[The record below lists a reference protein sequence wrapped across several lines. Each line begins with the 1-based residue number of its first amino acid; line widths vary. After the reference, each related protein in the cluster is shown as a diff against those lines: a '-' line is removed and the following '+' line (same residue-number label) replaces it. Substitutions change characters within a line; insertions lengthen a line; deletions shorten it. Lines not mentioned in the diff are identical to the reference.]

1 MDQPLLYQADDRQ
14 ENQFLFKNDNN
25 NIQSNI
31 LLIFSQIL
39 VWILLIYTLINP
51 EFYQFLV
58 IAYVIYIIIVEMY
71 SHARN
76 FLLNKNSTKSIYNKL
91 KELYKSPPILK
102 VSISCFHYEIKIEET
117 STSSGKRVKRKKKI
131 KVETYSEKRNF
142 SFYSFRDISGLFRVD
157 LNNEIFRNKTY
168 IKLNLDTVISFAD
181 SISCYDY
188 QIFKEQFINENR
200 NKDMKMDFRENF
212 YIHNL
217 SRNNLIKIKDE
228 EPFYFNFF
236 FFFLCTILTMALPYE
251 IMLDNISI
259 EGKYQIKKIISTR
272 YNLNSYEYD
281 GVYGNTIP
289 AIKLGN
295 NTYNFN
301 SDDYGYYDQNAEI
314 NLPTMEEI
322 ENAKKYEEEIK
333 KPIYDDHLYNENNN
347 VGYPDL
353 DLSSQE
359 ENDYVD
365 ERRKNE

>member
-1 MDQPLLYQADDRQ
+1 MEQQPLYQPNYRQ
-14 ENQFLFKNDNN
+14 ENQFSLKNTKN
-25 NIQSNI
+25 NISSNI
-31 LLIFSQIL
+31 LLIISQIL
-39 VWILLIYTLINP
+39 VWGFLIYTLIYP
-51 EFYQFLV
+51 DFIPLLIIIYVL
-58 IAYVIYIIIVEMY
+58 YVIIELC
-71 SHARN
+71 SHTSR
-76 FLLNKNSTKSIYNKL
+76 FLLNKKSTYSIYNKL
-91 KELYKSPPILK
+91 KELFSSSPVLQMS
-102 VSISCFHYEIKIEET
+102 VSCYHFEKRTEEKKTNDGKIVQEEITE
-117 STSSGKRVKRKKKI
+117 RVD
-131 KVETYSEKRNF
+131 TYSEKRYF
-142 SFYSFRDISGLFRVD
+142 PFYSFRDISGLFRVD

-168 IKLNLDTVISFAD
+168 IKLTLDTVISFAD

-236 FFFLCTILTMALPYE
+236 FFFLCTIFTMALPYE

-281 GVYGNTIP
+281 GIYGNTIP

-301 SDDYGYYDQNAEI
+301 SEDYGYDDQNAEI
-314 NLPTMEEI
+314 NLPTMGEI

-353 DLSSQE
+353 DLPSQE
-359 ENDYVD
+359 EIDYASQ
-365 ERRKNE
+365 RRKNE